1 MKAIYKGGQFQT
13 GDFAQILTGVY
24 TKGLKDMLERIHSAD
39 FLSTENLDAYH
50 KQLLEKVK
58 QEKESSLHEMDAF
71 MAHNP
76 VKVLAKILD
85 DMANAMKKIESADD
99 YGAGGMYLNKFTSG
113 FVKGNL
119 QEGMNYTNYLMDQ
132 VENKERRTK

>member
-99 YGAGGMYLNKFTSG
+99 DAGGMYLNKFTSG

-119 QEGMNYTNYLMDQ
+119 QEGMKYLYNLMDQ
-132 VENKERRTK
+132 VENVQRRSK